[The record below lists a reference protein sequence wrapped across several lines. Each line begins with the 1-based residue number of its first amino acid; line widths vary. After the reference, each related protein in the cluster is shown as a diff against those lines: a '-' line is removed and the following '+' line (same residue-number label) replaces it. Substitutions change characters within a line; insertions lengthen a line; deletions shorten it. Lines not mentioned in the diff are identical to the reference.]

1 MNEVTTPQ
9 VSSNDTTPQTRD
21 TFLSE
26 LTQQIA
32 DALLAT
38 ENTISLIREM
48 RSSLAIDGPLLK
60 AEPQYTK
67 EQLAKMLRDA
77 YNLGATAHEESMT
90 VPTTSWN
97 DGIEVRVEVEEGGF
111 SFEGEVTVDSQ
122 TIREAVDFENHNMTD
137 AQVEEILNA

>member
-1 MNEVTTPQ
+1 MDNPTTPD
-9 VSSNDTTPQTRD
+9 VTPQTRD
-21 TFLSE
+21 TLLKELSN
-26 LTQQIA
+26 QVA

-38 ENTISLIREM
+38 ENTISLIRDM

-77 YNLGATAHEESMT
+77 YNLGATAHEESMRVKT
-90 VPTTSWN
+90 DSWSS
-97 DGIEVRVEVEEGGF
+97 GIEVQTEVESNCGCF
-111 SFEGEVTVDSQ
+111 SFNGDVTVDAD

-137 AQVEEILNA
+137 EQVDEILKS

>member
-1 MNEVTTPQ
+1 MDNPTTPD
-9 VSSNDTTPQTRD
+9 VTPQTRD
-21 TFLSE
+21 TLLKELSN
-26 LTQQIA
+26 QVA

-38 ENTISLIREM
+38 ENTISLIRDM

-77 YNLGATAHEESMT
+77 YNLGATAHEESMRVKT
-90 VPTTSWN
+90 DSWSS
-97 DGIEVRVEVEEGGF
+97 GIEVQTEVESNCGCF
-111 SFEGEVTVDSQ
+111 SFNGDVTVDAD

-137 AQVEEILNA
+137 EQVDEILNS